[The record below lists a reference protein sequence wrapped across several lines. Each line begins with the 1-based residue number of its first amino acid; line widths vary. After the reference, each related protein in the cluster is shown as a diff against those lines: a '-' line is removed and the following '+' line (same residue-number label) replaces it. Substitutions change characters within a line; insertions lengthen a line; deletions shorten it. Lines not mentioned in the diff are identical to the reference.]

1 MKKAWALLLLTGSL
15 HTVFAQKRMV
25 NGSWTGKAG
34 GQIPLVFHFERT
46 KNGQLG
52 GSLDSPAQ
60 GQTNIGLSSV
70 ELLGDSLIVRIDAAN
85 VVYTASWQND
95 STLAGTWKQGATE
108 VALTIQKTKGGTIRQ
123 RSQTPVP
130 PFPYTAEEVAF
141 DNADHSIHFSGS
153 FTRPK
158 QAGRFVTALLIT
170 GSGQQDRDETI
181 FGHKP
186 FAVIADY
193 LTRKGYAVLRVDDR
207 GMGKTTG
214 QVDQATTADFAADAE
229 AAIAYLKT
237 RKEVN
242 PRKTGIIGHS
252 EGGLIA
258 AMLAARD
265 PSLSFVVL
273 LAAPGVNGRTLTAN
287 QVASILQANGRTPAA
302 VTAYQQLYR
311 SLMDIAV
318 AEKDSASTFH
328 EGFAAYQ
335 LWKQQTP
342 ETVQKELFL
351 GNDTLARRDVWKN
364 LYTFRVP
371 WFRYFMQAEPAQ
383 YLEKLQCS
391 VLALNGEKDIQVNAD
406 ENLAAIEQALKKSRA
421 RSFDI
426 QKLPGLNHLFQHCT
440 TCTTAEYMQLE
451 ETFSPGALAVMGN
464 WLDRTI
470 KNNP

>member
-1 MKKAWALLLLTGSL
+1 L
-15 HTVFAQKRMV
+15 
-25 NGSWTGKAG
+25 
-34 GQIPLVFHFERT
+34 
-46 KNGQLG
+46 
-52 GSLDSPAQ
+52 
-60 GQTNIGLSSV
+60 
-70 ELLGDSLIVRIDAAN
+70 
-85 VVYTASWQND
+85 
-95 STLAGTWKQGATE
+95 
-108 VALTIQKTKGGTIRQ
+108 
-123 RSQTPVP
+123 
-130 PFPYTAEEVAF
+130 
-141 DNADHSIHFSGS
+141 
-153 FTRPK
+153 
-158 QAGRFVTALLIT
+158 
-170 GSGQQDRDETI
+170 
-181 FGHKP
+181 
-186 FAVIADY
+186 
-193 LTRKGYAVLRVDDR
+193 
-207 GMGKTTG
+207 TTG
-214 QVDQATTADFAADAE
+214 VWAKPPAADFAADAE